1 MRLSKHKLP
10 KQEVKVIKSAK
21 HKDSE
26 IRKQRLEKK
35 LMKQQNVIMKD
46 ATIEEPVELSI
57 EEKLEAKLSRKK
69 QNAHKVLYK
78 KNNYNLT
85 GKNGPR
91 ATCGHGSVGMR

>member
-1 MRLSKHKLP
+1 MKLSKHKLP

-21 HKDSE
+21 HKDSD
-26 IRKQRLEKK
+26 IRKQRIEKK
-35 LMKQQNVIMKD
+35 LLKKQNIEMKD
-46 ATIEEPVELSI
+46 KNEEIELTI
-57 EEKLEAKLSRKK
+57 EEKLQAKLLRKK

-91 ATCGHGSVGMR
+91 ATCGHGSIGLR

>member
-1 MRLSKHKLP
+1 MGTAIV
-10 KQEVKVIKSAK
+10 QFK

-26 IRKQRLEKK
+26 KHKQRKEEK
-35 LMKQQNVIMKD
+35 LNKQLNVTMKD
-46 ATIEEPVELSI
+46 IDEKELTN
-57 EEKLEAKLSRKK
+57 EEKLEAKLFRKK

-91 ATCGHGSVGMR
+91 ATCGFGSIGLQ